1 MIRGNL
7 PPQAYTKDVLAQAFA
22 WLQNQDDKVKHMAQN
37 SDALVA
43 LYLRA
48 KRHGDAPPH
57 KEDQPASVESFRH
70 QLKSL
75 AQDLQQFVP
84 EEEQRPRIP
93 ASMPAIEDFKEPT
106 PPPAYARPPQTPPP
120 PQIPQAPV
128 IAPQNTIGA
137 LALDSQSL
145 EILKKVRNHLNLSS
159 EMEALRML
167 LVLGHE
173 RLQTLFRS

>member
-7 PPQAYTKDVLAQAFA
+7 PPQAYTKEVLAQAFA
-22 WLQNQDDKVKHMAQN
+22 WLQTQEDRVKQMAQS

-48 KRHGDAPPH
+48 KRHGDGPAP
-57 KEDQPASVESFRH
+57 KADAPASVESFRH
-70 QLKSL
+70 QLKTL
-75 AQDLQQFVP
+75 ATDLQQFIT
-84 EEEQRPRIP
+84 EDEKARM
-93 ASMPAIEDFKEPT
+93 ASSLPQIDDFKEEP
-106 PPPAYARPPQTPPP
+106 R
-120 PQIPQAPV
+120 PQIPQQRPIPSPPVHNYHPPAPTPM
-128 IAPQNTIGA
+128 AQPQAT

-167 LVLGHE
+167 LSLGYE
-173 RLQTLFRS
+173 RLQTLIRE